1 MPRVWE
7 VWAAGVWGSGVWP
20 MTQRAVDRD
29 SSFHCLYCDEPHP
42 LEWRAEEHV
51 IMRALGN
58 DHLVLRDTCRG
69 WNNFFARAFETP
81 LLAGSLFGELCAM
94 FVPGARP
101 VERKI
106 EEDGVIRRVTRA
118 GVWEEHLPVGTFE
131 RSLAVRL
138 TNMSTGGQFEAV
150 VTLPEPIETL
160 VVGHKDRA
168 TPRAERM
175 AKRAAR
181 VVEEHVRA
189 TLEDPLR
196 DPALHATL
204 REQDVGEVA
213 IFGEALSG
221 APAPPSVQ
229 MRSRRSQTSVEA
241 MLKASAKSAW
251 CYAALRLGRSYRVDS
266 HGRRLLAAVKGCA
279 TPYEADQAP
288 ATLVD
293 TLELDPPVGRVG
305 VWRRPWAEVQAAL
318 VGVPPHSPL
327 RRAHRRRKR
336 DFKFLAAQ
344 VQLYTA
350 EGVNLAEDQ
359 QRFRSHTLSL
369 QPGVYREDAV
379 GPGHVGTVVALSL
392 FGGIVRAEVLVSKA
406 PPDAAFEDRIDLR

>member
-1 MPRVWE
+1 
-7 VWAAGVWGSGVWP
+7 
-20 MTQRAVDRD
+20 
-29 SSFHCLYCDEPHP
+29 
-42 LEWRAEEHV
+42 
-51 IMRALGN
+51 MRALGN

-106 EEDGVIRRVTRA
+106 EQDGVIRRVTRA
-118 GVWEEHLPVGTFE
+118 GVWEEQLPVGTFE
-131 RSLAVRL
+131 RCFAVRL
-138 TNMSTGGQFEAV
+138 TNMSTGGEFEAV

-160 VVGHKDRA
+160 VVGHKDRT

-196 DPALHATL
+196 DPGLHATL
-204 REQDVGEVA
+204 RAHDVGEVA

-221 APAPPSVQ
+221 ASAPPSVQ

-241 MLKASAKSAW
+241 MLKASGKSAW
-251 CYAALRLGRSYRVDS
+251 CYAALRLGRSYRVDP

-293 TLELDPPVGRVG
+293 TLEFDPPVGRVG

-318 VGVPPHSPL
+318 VGVPPRFAAPPSPSSPKARFQVPGRAGTTL
-327 RRAHRRRKR
+327 HRRGCRPRGGPATLPLPHVVPPAGGVPGGCSWTRSRRDRRCTEPVRRHHPCRGPGVEGTAHRRVRR
-336 DFKFLAAQ
+336 LRRPA
-344 VQLYTA
+344 
-350 EGVNLAEDQ
+350 
-359 QRFRSHTLSL
+359 LS
-369 QPGVYREDAV
+369 D
-379 GPGHVGTVVALSL
+379 GTVRRARASASPSHAHPKALRRHRL
-392 FGGIVRAEVLVSKA
+392 R
-406 PPDAAFEDRIDLR
+406 DRRPLA